1 MSLKKI
7 LLIATVGAVGLAIPI
22 ARLYVG
28 IPFVPPSG
36 REVVARLSGLPIPM
50 FTRSL
55 DAVEEC
61 SGMFCMD
68 YYGRGLIQLSPA
80 PCGKAMAAAKMQGW
94 LSLPIPPD
102 LNVVQETGAP
112 STPGEGYFR
121 FEQRRPTEHMFAWI
135 DTATCRVYAELGIT

>member
-1 MSLKKI
+1 MSLKKS
-7 LLIATVGAVGLAIPI
+7 LLIATVGALALAILI

-50 FTRSL
+50 FARSL

-80 PCGKAMAAAKMQGW
+80 PCGKAIAAAKMQGW
-94 LSLPIPPD
+94 LTLPIPSD
-102 LNVVQETGAP
+102 LTVVQEAEAP
-112 STPGEGYFR
+112 LTPREGYFR
-121 FEQRRPTEHMFAWI
+121 FEQRRPEEHMFAWI
-135 DTATCRVYAELGIT
+135 DSATCRVYAELDIT